1 MFACLHPALE
11 DKTVGSVNANIGA
24 ESISGGKTTSAASR
38 NFPKFPNHF
47 NIAKYSFLINNSFT
61 NNFKDIFALRYRIFF
76 FFFFF
81 SFSFRSQSTSS
92 DKCSWPGSEFIRWHT
107 RLSYAGVL
115 AFDLL

>member
-1 MFACLHPALE
+1 MSTMFACLHPALE

-76 FFFFF
+76 FFFFHFHF
-81 SFSFRSQSTSS
+81 SLCLLPPTNAHGLAVNSFDGIQ
-92 DKCSWPGSEFIRWHT
+92 D
-107 RLSYAGVL
+107 
-115 AFDLL
+115 